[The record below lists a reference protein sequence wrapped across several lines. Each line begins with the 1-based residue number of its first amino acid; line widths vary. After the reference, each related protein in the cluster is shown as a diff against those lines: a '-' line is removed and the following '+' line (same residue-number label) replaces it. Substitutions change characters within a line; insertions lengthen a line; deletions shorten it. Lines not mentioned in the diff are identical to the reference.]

1 MTLNHYLSQTD
12 PERMPVVRLT
22 PDEYT
27 VTKTMNVYT
36 TQSKS
41 KKVAIRQVFINAF
54 PGVEY
59 VQEGTW
65 PQLYTTDGDG
75 NPKARSCFY
84 IQLN

>member
-1 MTLNHYLSQTD
+1 MTLTEYLSQTD

-27 VTKTMNVYT
+27 VTLTMHVYT
-36 TQSKS
+36 NRSRFQ
-41 KKVAIRQVFINAF
+41 KVAIRQVFIHAF

-65 PQLYTTDGDG
+65 PQLYTTDRHG
-75 NPKARSCFY
+75 NPKAPSCFN